1 MGVDQYMN
9 FFFLISGS
17 MPFPS
22 ENNTLFFKIVALILN
37 PGTFVVTST
46 LKEKIRAEKRTFPDF
61 LIHRKHDLFHY
72 LKKGRCCMCPSHDHN
87 RPNGKG
93 LSKYQWKILFTK
105 TPNGCKFSDCCCMY
119 SANAYLKED
128 DLDITLIVFL
138 LVNLFPL
145 SDVEKQNV
153 NTFRDQ
159 RNSYYAH
166 ATKAKMNKNEYKFKF
181 IEVTTVVKKIASF
194 CNIDTQRQVDE
205 EINEIENS
213 PMNYTCYQP
222 IIDWIEE
229 TYKSHESVLQEEFE
243 EVVKTLLDEIKD
255 IKKVFDY

>member
-1 MGVDQYMN
+1 
-9 FFFLISGS
+9 

-46 LKEKIRAEKRTFPDF
+46 LKEKIRAEKRTFRDF

-72 LKKGRCCMCPSHDHN
+72 WNKGLCCMCPSHYNN

-93 LSKYQWKILFTK
+93 LLKYQWKILFTK
-105 TPNGCKFSDCCCMY
+105 TPNRCKFPDCCCMY
-119 SANAYLKED
+119 SANASLKED
-128 DLDITLIVFL
+128 DLDISLIVSL

-153 NTFRDQ
+153 KTFRDQ

-166 ATKAKMNKNEYKFKF
+166 ATKAKMNKNEYKIKF
-181 IEVTTVVKKIASF
+181 IEVTTVVKKLHLSATSI
-194 CNIDTQRQVDE
+194 
-205 EINEIENS
+205 
-213 PMNYTCYQP
+213 
-222 IIDWIEE
+222 
-229 TYKSHESVLQEEFE
+229 HEGKLTKKLKKL
-243 EVVKTLLDEIKD
+243 KT
-255 IKKVFDY
+255 VP

>member
-1 MGVDQYMN
+1 M
-9 FFFLISGS
+9 S
-17 MPFPS
+17 FPS

-46 LKEKIRAEKRTFPDF
+46 LKEKIRAENRTFPDF

-72 LKKGRCCMCPSHDHN
+72 WNKGLCCMCPSHDNN

-93 LSKYQWKILFTK
+93 LLKYQWKILFTK
-105 TPNGCKFSDCCCMY
+105 TPNRCKFPDCCCMY
-119 SANAYLKED
+119 GANASLKED
-128 DLDITLIVFL
+128 DLDISLIVSL

-153 NTFRDQ
+153 KTFRDQ

-166 ATKAKMNKNEYKFKF
+166 ATKAKMNKNEYKIKF

-194 CNIDTQRQVDE
+194 CNIDTRRQVDE
-205 EINEIENS
+205 EIKEIENS
-213 PMNYTCYQP
+213 PMNYTCYQA
-222 IIDWIEE
+222 IIDWMEE
-229 TYKSHESVLQEEFE
+229 TYKSDACVPQEEFE
-243 EVVKTLLDEIKD
+243 VVVKTLLDEIKD
-255 IKKVFDY
+255 IKKVFEY

>member
-1 MGVDQYMN
+1 
-9 FFFLISGS
+9 

-72 LKKGRCCMCPSHDHN
+72 WNKGLCCMCPSHDNN
-87 RPNGKG
+87 RTYRKG
-93 LSKYQWKILFTK
+93 LLKYQWEILFRK
-105 TPNGCKFSDCCCMY
+105 TQNKCKFRDCCCMY
-119 SANAYLKED
+119 SANASLKED
-128 DLDITLIVFL
+128 DLDISLIVCL

-153 NTFRDQ
+153 KTFRDQ

-166 ATKAKMNKNEYKFKF
+166 ATNAKMNKNEYKIKF

-213 PMNYTCYQP
+213 PMNYTCYQL
-222 IIDWIEE
+222 IIDWMKE
-229 TYKSHESVLQEEFE
+229 TYKSHACVRQEEFE

-255 IKKVFDY
+255 IKKVFEY